1 MVNVLL
7 KKQLFEI
14 FRSYFYDAKKNRPRS
29 RASTILFFVLYAVLM
44 IGFVGGMF
52 VLLAWSICQPLVAS
66 GMGWLYF
73 TLFAGLAILLG
84 VFGSVFNTFS
94 SLYQAK
100 DNDLLLSMPIPIRAI
115 LASRLLGVYL
125 MGLMFSGVV
134 LLPAVIFY
142 WCAADASPS
151 AIAGGVMLVLAVS
164 LFVLVLSCVLGWV
177 VAKISAKLKRKNF
190 LTVFIAL
197 VFFGLYYMVCF
208 RASDLLNELLANLTA
223 VGDAVRGAAYPLY
236 LLGRMGEGDWLAI
249 AFVMAVTLALCA
261 LTYLVLS
268 RTFIGIAT
276 ASGTTAK
283 AEYREKAVKA
293 AGASSALLRKEFGR
307 FTSSPNYM
315 LNCALGT
322 VMLPIMGVLLL
333 VKAGELLPVVY
344 EIAGGEAPGFLA
356 VMLCAALCLIGSM
369 NDMTASSVSL
379 EGKNLWL
386 AQSLP
391 VTAWQLLRAKLLV
404 QLLVTGIPM
413 AVTSLL
419 VLLAIRPALQEAV
432 LLVVLPLG
440 VCAAVYLTEYAA
452 NKKLVAVIEYA
463 AETLSGIPS
472 IIYGLVGQMFFCQF
486 LGMKKSLIAG
496 AMTLVIMNLPTIMRT
511 TQESLKTV
519 PQSYREGAFGLG
531 AGKWRTIRTVVLP
544 GCVDG
549 VITGCILAVGRIL
562 GETAA
567 LLYTAGF
574 AHTLYGGLRETL
586 ESSGATL
593 SVALYVYAKEQ
604 GEFEVAFAIAAILM
618 VLALLIN
625 LAATLTGR
633 YFKKRRSL

>member
-52 VLLAWSICQPLVAS
+52 VLLAWSLCQPLVAS

-164 LFVLVLSCVLGWV
+164 LFVLVLSCVLGWA
-177 VAKISAKLKRKNF
+177 VAKISAKLKHKNF

-197 VFFGLYYMVCF
+197 VFFGLYYAVCF

-315 LNCALGT
+315 LNCGLGT
-322 VMLPIMGVLLL
+322 VMLPLLGVVLLI
-333 VKAGELLPVVY
+333 KRGDLLPLLSQ
-344 EIAGGEAPGFLA
+344 ALGARAPDITA
-356 VMLCAALCLIGSM
+356 VLLCAALCLVGSM
-369 NDMTASSVSL
+369 NDMTSSSVSL
-379 EGKNLWL
+379 EGKCLWQI
-386 AQSLP
+386 QSLP
-391 VTAWQLLRAKLLV
+391 VRPWQVLRAKLLV
-404 QLLVTGIPM
+404 QVLITGVPMLLASVCVVL
-413 AVTSLL
+413 AVRPGLPAAALLAVMPQTFVWLSAAFGLTMDLKRPNLTWTNEITVIKQRLTVLLAMLGGWVYAVVIGLLYLL
-419 VLLAIRPALQEAV
+419 VLPSWSAAWYLLACTALTA
-432 LLVVLPLG
+432 LLTALLLRWLRTRG
-440 VCAAVYLTEYAA
+440 AA
-452 NKKLVAVIEYA
+452 I
-463 AETLSGIPS
+463 
-472 IIYGLVGQMFFCQF
+472 F
-486 LGMKKSLIAG
+486 
-496 AMTLVIMNLPTIMRT
+496 
-511 TQESLKTV
+511 
-519 PQSYREGAFGLG
+519 
-531 AGKWRTIRTVVLP
+531 
-544 GCVDG
+544 
-549 VITGCILAVGRIL
+549 
-562 GETAA
+562 AA
-567 LLYTAGF
+567 L
-574 AHTLYGGLRETL
+574 
-586 ESSGATL
+586 
-593 SVALYVYAKEQ
+593 
-604 GEFEVAFAIAAILM
+604 
-618 VLALLIN
+618 
-625 LAATLTGR
+625 
-633 YFKKRRSL
+633 